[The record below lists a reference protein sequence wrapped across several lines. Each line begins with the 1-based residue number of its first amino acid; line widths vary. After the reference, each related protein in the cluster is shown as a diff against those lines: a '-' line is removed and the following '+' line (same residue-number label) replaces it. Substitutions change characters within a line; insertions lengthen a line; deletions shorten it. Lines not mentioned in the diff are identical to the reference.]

1 MSYDLIIER
10 ADGESFPRATVEAAV
25 AARAQLR
32 KHDAET
38 YRSGATELI
47 LVADRPGLPVD
58 SLTLRIAY
66 RGLPASFDAACDL
79 ALGLAEQLGGQVVD
93 AQSGETVTPENRA
106 ASRARAEG
114 AAGWAKRLGTEFEAP
129 ERKYIDEA
137 AATPVA
143 AGAGANAGGDG
154 GGRPWWKFWA
164 RD

>member
-10 ADGESFPRATVEAAV
+10 ADGESFPRAAVEAAV

-32 KHDAET
+32 RHDAES
-38 YRSGATELI
+38 YRSGATELV

-66 RGLPASFDAACDL
+66 RGLPASFDGACDL

-93 AQSGETVTPENRA
+93 AQSGETVTPENKN
-106 ASRARAEG
+106 ASRARAEE

-129 ERKYIDEA
+129 ERKYVDEA
-137 AATPVA
+137 AATGVA
-143 AGAGANAGGDG
+143 AGAGGDG